1 MKIMNVVQTQA
12 VIATCLAAALM
23 SGCAN
28 TNPRSEAS
36 PSYPSPSARSSGFG
50 VIEAIETTRASG
62 GGIGVGTVIGGVI
75 GGVLGNQVGQGSGNT
90 AATVAG
96 AVGGAVVGHEIEK
109 RNQTQ
114 EAYQIRVRFDNGSYQ
129 TVTQDSINDLQ
140 VGSRVRV
147 ENNRVSRYFGNDR
160 GYRYDDRGTRY

>member
-1 MKIMNVVQTQA
+1 MKVIQVQV

-36 PSYPSPSARSSGFG
+36 PSYPSPSARSSGYG

-62 GGIGVGTVIGGVI
+62 DGIGVGTVIGGVV
-75 GGVLGNQVGQGSGNT
+75 GGVLGNQVGSGSGKT
-90 AATVAG
+90 AATVVG

-109 RNQTQ
+109 SNKTQ
-114 EAYQIRVRFDNGSYQ
+114 DAYHIRVRLDNGNYQ

-140 VGSRVRV
+140 VGNRVRV
-147 ENNRVSRYFGNDR
+147 ENNRVSRYYGNDR

>member
-1 MKIMNVVQTQA
+1 MKAIQVQV

-36 PSYPSPSARSSGFG
+36 PSYPSAYSSSYG

-62 GGIGVGTVIGGVI
+62 DGIGVGTVIGGVI
-75 GGVLGNQVGQGSGNT
+75 GGVLGSQVGSGSGKT

-96 AVGGAVVGHEIEK
+96 AAGGAVVGHEIEK

-114 EAYQIRVRFDNGSYQ
+114 DAYHIRVRLDNGSYQ

-140 VGSRVRV
+140 VGNRVRV
-147 ENNRVSRYFGNDR
+147 ENNRVSRYYGNDR

>member
-1 MKIMNVVQTQA
+1 MKVIQV
-12 VIATCLAAALM
+12 VIATFFAATLM

-36 PSYPSPSARSSGFG
+36 SPSYPSARSSGYG
-50 VIEAIETTRASG
+50 VIEAIETTRVSSD
-62 GGIGVGTVIGGVI
+62 GIGVGTVIGGVI
-75 GGVLGNQVGQGSGNT
+75 GGVLGNQVGGGSGKT
-90 AATVAG
+90 AATVVG

-114 EAYQIRVRFDNGSYQ
+114 DAYHIRVRLDNGNYQ

-140 VGSRVRV
+140 VGNRVRV
-147 ENNRVSRYFGNDR
+147 ENNRVSRYYGNDR
-160 GYRYDDRGTRY
+160 GYRYDDRSTRY